1 MKISYQCYCALQ
13 AELQNK
19 YLQPIAKV
27 KVYTR
32 EEEQNHMARVQ
43 RLVEGLGAFG

>member
-1 MKISYQCYCALQ
+1 MKINHQCYCALQ

-19 YLQPIAKV
+19 YLQPIAEV

>member
-1 MKISYQCYCALQ
+1 MWLQ
-13 AELQNK
+13 AELQAK

-27 KVYTR
+27 KVYTQ